1 MQAGSGRPKTA
12 LNHMCLNRQNSAE
25 RIRAPSGDRGRRP
38 AVGNIEV
45 EARRRRV
52 CVDIAGSAADAEAA
66 LELINYDVAI
76 LDLGLPDGDS
86 LAVLA
91 AARRLGK
98 MLPILIL
105 TARDAVEDRVS
116 GFNAGSSIASGVAR
130 G

>member
-1 MQAGSGRPKTA
+1 
-12 LNHMCLNRQNSAE
+12 MCLNRQNSAE

-76 LDLGLPDGDS
+76 LDLGLPDGDG

-91 AARRLGK
+91 AARRS
-98 MLPILIL
+98 
-105 TARDAVEDRVS
+105 ARCCRS
-116 GFNAGSSIASGVAR
+116 
-130 G
+130 